1 MKEKKYKLPEDKGA
15 AFVGEPTVAYHGNAA
30 VASRDEDFFDTN
42 DDNFDDEA
50 DDLDWDRIPV
60 GWGPAN
66 EEEACARIEA
76 IEADIEKNGLIDEE
90 EMIEHLKAKFPWLD
104 F

>member
-1 MKEKKYKLPEDKGA
+1 MKENKYKLPKDDSPSMVA
-15 AFVGEPTVAYHGNAA
+15 EPEPMYHGNAA
-30 VASRDEDFFDTN
+30 VVIPDDDVAVDEL
-42 DDNFDDEA
+42 DDDDI
-50 DDLDWDRIPV
+50 DWDRIPV

-90 EMIEHLKAKFPWLD
+90 EMIEHLKAKGLWLI
-104 F
+104 

>member
-15 AFVGEPTVAYHGNAA
+15 AFVGEPTVAYHGNAT
-30 VASRDEDFFDTN
+30 VAFSKEDYADGVDERVDGK
-42 DDNFDDEA
+42 A
-50 DDLDWDRIPV
+50 DDFDWDKIPV

-76 IEADIEKNGLIDEE
+76 IEADIEKNGLIDES
-90 EMIEHLKAKFPWLD
+90 EMIEHLKAKGLWFL
-104 F
+104 